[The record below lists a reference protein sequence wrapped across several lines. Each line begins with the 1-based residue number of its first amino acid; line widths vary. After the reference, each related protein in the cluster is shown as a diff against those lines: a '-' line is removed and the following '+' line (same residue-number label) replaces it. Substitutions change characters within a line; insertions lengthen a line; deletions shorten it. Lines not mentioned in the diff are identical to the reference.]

1 MNYGKPGERP
11 RVDENISRL
20 ALPSTDP
27 VFGKT
32 GPLLDHW
39 LAKNSGG

>member
-11 RVDENISRL
+11 RVDENIARL
-20 ALPSTDP
+20 ALPATGP
-27 VFGKT
+27 VFGKK

-39 LAKNSGG
+39 QLKS